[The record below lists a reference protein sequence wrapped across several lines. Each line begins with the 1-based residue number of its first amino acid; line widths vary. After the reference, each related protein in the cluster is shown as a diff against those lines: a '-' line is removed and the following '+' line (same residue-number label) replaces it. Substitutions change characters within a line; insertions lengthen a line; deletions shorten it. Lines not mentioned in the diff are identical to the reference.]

1 MSRLLTTRIPAS
13 LRACRPPVS
22 PRWTTVAL
30 GIVTIALAAGWAPW
44 VALVAIGV
52 PVAVACYRRP
62 QRGVLI
68 FAALLPFD
76 GLRPVLGLPSFV
88 DGWKQATVLTLL
100 GLTFV
105 CPVAAR
111 AGIRRRLPPWWPA
124 FAGLLAVGLVSAAR
138 GWGTNAALGLRITF
152 FEALIALVIWRCPL
166 NRRERD
172 AFVTIFVVMAFV
184 TSLVGLW
191 QQVVGHEALR
201 NLGYEYDEAIRF
213 TSGFR
218 LRSFGTFNQPFPFAL
233 YLMLAVLLAV
243 PFALAEPRRLR
254 SRLFVL
260 GLPVITAALVLT
272 FVRAAYLGLAVGLL
286 YLAFHR
292 YKLLVYG
299 IPLALVAFAF
309 LPTGTTFT
317 EAVFQRQS
325 LQERTTGWSD
335 RLDQLVEHPLG
346 IGIGETGAAAEKAA
360 ELENLDPGLQYQ
372 PDNAYLKV
380 AFELGIPGLWFF
392 LLMLGSMF
400 LFSRAVER
408 RVADP
413 DRHFAAGATAQLLGL
428 LVAGLVATIFEMIPV
443 IQLFW
448 ITAGIVATL
457 APRPVDGTPVP
468 GPATPAGLSAA

>member
-1 MSRLLTTRIPAS
+1 MSGRLTTLVSPW
-13 LRACRPPVS
+13 LRVGWPPVP

-30 GIVTIALAAGWAPW
+30 VAVAVALAAGWAPW
-44 VALVAIGV
+44 IALVAIGL
-52 PVAVACYRRP
+52 PVLVACYRRP
-62 QRGVLI
+62 QVGVLG

-88 DGWKQATVLTLL
+88 GGWKQATVLGLL
-100 GLTFV
+100 ALTFV

-111 AGIRRRLPPWWPA
+111 AGVPRRLAPWWPA

-138 GWGTNAALGLRITF
+138 GWGTNAVLGLRITF

-184 TSLVGLW
+184 TALVGLW
-191 QQVVGHEALR
+191 QQVVGHEVLR
-201 NLGYEYDEAIRF
+201 SLGYEYDEAIRF

-233 YLMLAVLLAV
+233 YLMLAVLLV
-243 PFALAEPRRLR
+243 TPFALAEPRRLR
-254 SRLFVL
+254 SRLYVL
-260 GLPVITAALVLT
+260 ALPVIAAALVLT

-299 IPLALVAFAF
+299 IPFALLAFAF

-317 EAVFQRQS
+317 EALFQRQS

-335 RLDQLVEHPLG
+335 RLDQLAEHPLG
-346 IGIGETGAAAEKAA
+346 IGIGATGAAAEKAA
-360 ELENLDPGLQYQ
+360 ELENLDPNLQYQ

-392 LLMLGSMF
+392 LLMLVSMF
-400 LFSRAVER
+400 LFSRSVER
-408 RVADP
+408 RLTDP

-448 ITAGIVATL
+448 ITAGIMATL
-457 APRPVDGTPVP
+457 APRPVGGTQ
-468 GPATPAGLSAA
+468 ATAATGLSAA